1 MKAIL
6 VILAA
11 AACLFLPFQSQSQST
26 DIQELETALRS
37 AAGPQR
43 VETLLALSNAHQQ
56 SGNYDKALSY
66 AEDAT
71 SLADRISRNDLKAL
85 SLSREG
91 KVLVLRGKKGLF
103 AKDPSSRFRES
114 NKILG
119 KSGNSD
125 KTLLLENLE
134 QLRALAVRN
143 NKSSEIAD
151 IDAQIARAKEITGP
165 PPAGLELLV
174 LEKQQEIA
182 EQMTA
187 MNNQILELSK
197 AQQGAAGS
205 SNPRAAGTDKERQ
218 KLMEELSASRALID
232 KMTDDQLKASLLL
245 MQQRTKLDSMEYQNK
260 VDSLNIANAE
270 LAVRESQNERN
281 FYIAA
286 LLAVLLLAGGSLY
299 SFIRARQNA
308 KVLSEKNKLIRAE
321 QERSENL
328 LLNILPALVAEEL
341 KKQGSTNARYFEDV
355 SVLFADFVGFSKI
368 AEKLTPQQLVT
379 ELDTCFRAF
388 DEIIARHGLE
398 KIKTIGDAYMAAGGL
413 PNGGGSQ
420 LRDMIEAAR
429 EMQDWLASWNAERA
443 RQKQPVFEARIGI
456 HSGPVVAGVVGSK
469 KFAFDIWG
477 DTVNIAARIEAA
489 GEGGKI
495 NISGEVFEMVKDYFA
510 CKYRGKIAA
519 KNKGEI
525 DMYFVEN

>member
-6 VILAA
+6 VVLAA
-11 AACLFLPFQSQSQST
+11 AACLLLPLNARSQGA
-26 DIQELETALRS
+26 DIPELETALRS
-37 AAGPQR
+37 ASGPQR
-43 VETLLALSNAHQQ
+43 VEVLLALSNAHAQ
-56 SGNYDKALSY
+56 SGNYDKALEY

-71 SLADRISRNDLKAL
+71 SLADRIQRNDLKAL

-91 KVLVLRGKKGLF
+91 KVLLARGKKGFL
-103 AKDPSSRFRES
+103 AKDPASRFRDS

-125 KTLLLENLE
+125 KTLLLDNLD
-134 QLRALAVRN
+134 QLRNIAVRN
-143 NKSSEIAD
+143 NRSGEIAD
-151 IDAQIARAKEITGP
+151 IDAQIARAKEISGS
-165 PPAGLELLV
+165 GIEVLV

-182 EQMTA
+182 DQMAA

-197 AQQGAAGS
+197 AQQGVAGS
-205 SNPRAAGTDKERQ
+205 SNPRAAGSDKERQ
-218 KLMEELSASRALID
+218 KLMEELNASRALID

-245 MQQRTKLDSMEYQNK
+245 MQQRTKLDSMEYRNK

-270 LAVRESQNERN
+270 LAIRESQNERN

-286 LLAVLLLAGGSLY
+286 FIALLLLAGGSLY
-299 SFIRARQNA
+299 SFVRARQNA
-308 KVLSEKNKLIRAE
+308 KILVEKNKTIRAE

-341 KKQGSTNARYFEDV
+341 KKQGSTNARFFEDV
-355 SVLFADFVGFSKI
+355 GVLFADFVGFSKI

-388 DEIIARHGLE
+388 DEIIAKYNLE

-420 LRDMIEAAR
+420 LRAMIEAAR
-429 EMQDWLASWNAERA
+429 EMQAWLANWNIERS
-443 RQKQPVFEARIGI
+443 RQKLPLFEARIGI

-495 NISGEVFEMVKDYFA
+495 NISGEVFELIKDYFS

>member
-1 MKAIL
+1 MRTIIVA
-6 VILAA
+6 LAA
-11 AACLFLPFQSQSQST
+11 AGCLFFSGKTIAQEAT
-26 DIQELETALRS
+26 VQELETTLRS
-37 AAGPQR
+37 AAGPRR
-43 VETLLALSNAHQQ
+43 VEVLLELANAHSQ
-56 SGNYDKALSY
+56 SGDYDKALGY

-71 SLADRISRNDLKAL
+71 NLADRIKRHDLRAT
-85 SLSREG
+85 SLHREG
-91 KVLVLRGKKGLF
+91 KILALRGKKGLF
-103 AKDPSSRFRES
+103 AKDPASRFRDS
-114 NKILG
+114 NKALD
-119 KSGNSD
+119 KAGNPNRS
-125 KTLLLENLE
+125 LMIENLE
-134 QLRALAVRN
+134 QLRELAVRN
-143 NKSSEIAD
+143 NRKSELAD
-151 IDAQIARAKEITGP
+151 IEAQIARVKGVGETA
-165 PPAGLELLV
+165 PALELLV

-182 EQMTA
+182 DQMAA

-197 AQQGAAGS
+197 SQQGTKTSATSISTGD
-205 SNPRAAGTDKERQ
+205 RERQ
-218 KLMEELSASRALID
+218 KLLEELSASRALID
-232 KMTDDQLKASLLL
+232 RMTDDQLKASLLL

-270 LAVRESQNERN
+270 LAVRESKSERN
-281 FYIAA
+281 FYIAG
-286 LLAVLLLAGGSLY
+286 LLIVLLLAGGTTY
-299 SFIRARQNA
+299 SFVRARQNA
-308 KVLSEKNKLIRAE
+308 KILEEKNKMIRAE

-328 LLNILPALVAEEL
+328 LLNILPALVADEL

-368 AEKLTPQQLVT
+368 AEKLTPQQLVS

-388 DEIIARHGLE
+388 DEIIAKYNLE

-420 LRDMIEAAR
+420 LRDMVDAAR
-429 EMQDWLASWNAERA
+429 EMQTWLETWNIDRA
-443 RQKQPVFEARIGI
+443 RTKQPLFEARIGI

-495 NISGEVFEMVKDYFA
+495 NISGEVHKVIKEFFDCE
-510 CKYRGKIAA
+510 YRGKIAA

-525 DMYFVEN
+525 DMYFVSN

>member
-6 VILAA
+6 VLLAA
-11 AACLFLPFQSQSQST
+11 VACLFLPFQAHSQSAEIS
-26 DIQELETALRS
+26 ELEATLRS
-37 AAGPQR
+37 ASGPQR
-43 VETLLALSNAHQQ
+43 VEVLLALANAHIQA
-56 SGNYDKALSY
+56 GNPDKALDY

-71 SLADRISRNDLKAL
+71 NLADRIQRNDLKAL
-85 SLSREG
+85 SLNREG
-91 KVLVLRGKKGLF
+91 KVLVARGKKGFF
-103 AKDPSSRFRES
+103 AKDPASRFRDS
-114 NKILG
+114 NKVLG

-125 KTLLLENLE
+125 KALLLDNLE

-143 NKSSEIAD
+143 NRTTEVAD
-151 IDAQIARAKEITGP
+151 IDAQIARAKEIAAPTP
-165 PPAGLELLV
+165 GLELLV

-182 EQMTA
+182 DQMAT

-205 SNPRAAGTDKERQ
+205 SNPRAAGSDRERQ
-218 KLMEELSASRALID
+218 KLMEELNASRAMID

-245 MQQRTKLDSMEYQNK
+245 MQQRTKLDSMEYRNK

-270 LAVRESQNERN
+270 LAIRESQSERN

-286 LLAVLLLAGGSLY
+286 FIAVLLLAGGSMY
-299 SFIRARQNA
+299 SFVRARQNA
-308 KVLSEKNKLIRAE
+308 KVLEEKNKTIRAE

-341 KKQGSTNARYFEDV
+341 KKQGSTNARFFEDV
-355 SVLFADFVGFSKI
+355 GVLFADFVGFSKI

-388 DEIIARHGLE
+388 DEIIAKYNLE

-420 LRDMIEAAR
+420 LRAMIEAAR
-429 EMQDWLASWNAERA
+429 EMQAWLANWNIERA
-443 RQKQPVFEARIGI
+443 RQKLPLFEARIGI

-495 NISGEVFEMVKDYFA
+495 NISGEVFELIKDYFS